1 MLRITVMILSVVTL
15 LESINILFLIKKV
28 NMLSKLQDNLHIRL
42 CTQGKIL
49 NTIMKDGGINNG
61 N

>member
-15 LESINILFLIKKV
+15 LESINILFLVKKV

-42 CTQGKIL
+42 NTQAKIL
-49 NTIMKDGGINNG
+49 KVIMKDGGINNG